1 MNKWSPR
8 AGRNAHYMQF
18 EEYLRR
24 VARIMVADAYTKYLT
39 QAVWQRHMNYIK
51 NVAASAVYHLYAR
64 VLVHALKGAGMPHTS
79 GGV

>member
-24 VARIMVADAYTKYLT
+24 VARIMGIKYDDIGQTPAPTSTFRTGVATRNT
-39 QAVWQRHMNYIK
+39 H
-51 NVAASAVYHLYAR
+51 
-64 VLVHALKGAGMPHTS
+64 HTS
-79 GGV
+79 GGGGGENVSTRYV